1 MVRRSSSSIT
11 AVRKG
16 LMSTTFDLIVVG
28 AGPGGS
34 NAAAVALRQGL
45 SVGQLERHRFP
56 RVKPCGGGVTMK
68 SWKALRLDPLAV
80 VRGEFAEV
88 EVNVWRRSRNRFS
101 HPPAPL
107 LRTVVRSQF
116 DQYLVSQNLNSP
128 GFRFFDQDRVVD
140 IEYDGRFR
148 VHTTKQTLVGRQ
160 LVGADGAYGIVNRV
174 FSIGRPRGYAV
185 AVEVTL
191 RRDQATLP
199 VEIPPSFDI
208 GAVDRGYGW
217 VFPKDDH
224 WNVGLYTLGKSKALR
239 PQLRAYIAA
248 KGFQLKTDPLAT
260 LEAHRFPYGGYR
272 VSVPKAPVYL
282 VGDAGGFGDALTG
295 EGIYHGLESGRIAG
309 ETAYDYLAGKVGY
322 QAYYR
327 RLRRSVLADTFIT
340 YQAARAFYRNLDR
353 AAALVE
359 NPLVWRPMIRGYAT
373 GVTLAELL
381 LSSYSCRSASTGSS
395 RAARLAG

>member
-1 MVRRSSSSIT
+1 
-11 AVRKG
+11 
-16 LMSTTFDLIVVG
+16 
-28 AGPGGS
+28 
-34 NAAAVALRQGL
+34 
-45 SVGQLERHRFP
+45 
-56 RVKPCGGGVTMK
+56 MK
-68 SWKALRLDPLAV
+68 SWNALRLDPLAV

-88 EVNVWRRSRNRFS
+88 EVNVWQRSHNRFS

-116 DQYLVSQNLNSP
+116 DDYLVSQNLKSR
-128 GFRFFDQDRVVD
+128 GFQFFDDERVVD

-148 VHTTKQTLVGRQ
+148 VQTAKQTLFTRQ
-160 LVGADGAYGIVNRV
+160 LVGADGAYSIVNRV

-191 RRDQATLP
+191 RRDRATLP
-199 VEIPPSFDI
+199 VETPPSFDI

-224 WNVGLYTLGKSKALR
+224 WNVGLYTLGKSKTLR
-239 PQLRAYIAA
+239 QQLRAYIAA
-248 KGFQLKTDPLAT
+248 KGFQVKTDPLAT

-272 VSVPKAPVYL
+272 VSIPKAPVYL

-309 ETAYDYLAGKVGY
+309 ETAYDYLAGKLGY
-322 QAYYR
+322 HTYYR
-327 RLRRSVLADTFIT
+327 RLRRSVLADTFVT
-340 YQAARAFYRNLDR
+340 YQAAKAFYRNLDR

-373 GVTLAELL
+373 GVTLTEVL
-381 LSSYSCRSASTGSS
+381 RRGGWRISA
-395 RAARLAG
+395 AARARVGG